1 MPPEIIGTTASRAQR
16 KIRRAEPD
24 QRTKQVGPCAGS
36 GRRSR
41 STRSRPWEQDLGTR
55 PGNKTWEQDLG
66 TRPGNKTWEQD
77 LGAGHGPSGQ
87 FSGPAPWVML
97 SARSA
102 IRLAIPSRRWDHPY
116 GMGRPSTRYL
126 DAKRAASLQHAR
138 EPAELRRKG
147 SVVDASLPCRHSS
160 AQQLRDLVGSTE
172 KTPTNGRFPAS
183 LALAS
188 AYYLPWRWACRS
200 H

>member
-1 MPPEIIGTTASRAQR
+1 MPPEISGTTASRAQR
-16 KIRRAEPD
+16 KIR
-24 QRTKQVGPCAGS
+24 V
-36 GRRSR
+36 RSR
-41 STRSRPWEQDLGTR
+41 SVRARVRAAGRGLPARG

-66 TRPGNKTWEQD
+66 TRPGNKTWAQVM
-77 LGAGHGPSGQ
+77 GAGHGPSGQ

-160 AQQLRDLVGSTE
+160 AQQLRDL
-172 KTPTNGRFPAS
+172 
-183 LALAS
+183 AS